1 MENKSYRVTLSC
13 QPITVDVEARDP
25 DDAEY
30 EAIQLLQN
38 NPDIDITTFLGRK
51 PTALT
56 VG

>member
-1 MENKSYRVTLSC
+1 MIMEKKNYRVTLSC

-38 NPDIDITTFLGRK
+38 NSDIDITVDETLD
-51 PTALT
+51 
-56 VG
+56 VEEI